1 MITKKIVAV
10 LNGGVWSVAVEFRGS
25 KKNYTGI
32 VLRRILEQIES
43 DTGWC
48 DNRPDLHDLTG
59 ETRHIGVEIPKG
71 WVTYDA

>member
-32 VLRRILEQIES
+32 VLRRILEQVE
-43 DTGWC
+43 DDLRWG
-48 DNRPDLHDLTG
+48 DNQPDLHDLTG
-59 ETRHIGVEIPKG
+59 ETRHIGVAIPKG